1 MIPWV
6 RLAAAA
12 APGGGELK
20 LMQRG
25 AEFSIMIG
33 SDELMNSRRG
43 GSEAALATLACA
55 RLADRPA
62 ARFLIGGLGMGFT
75 LRAALEKLGPKAEV
89 VVAELVPAVVAWA
102 RQRLADDPAACLI
115 PVAEAL
121 PEVPQMRVD
130 EAEADLLRRAAAATD
145 QTVTDFVLTSAMIE
159 AEKVL
164 ADRRHFVVERI
175 RWDELIELLD
185 APLPSTT
192 RLRAL
197 KARRDPFTDDG
208 A

>member
-1 MIPWV
+1 MSS
-6 RLAAAA
+6 
-12 APGGGELK
+12 APARSPRPQQLNF
-20 LMQRG
+20 R
-25 AEFSIMIG
+25 
-33 SDELMNSRRG
+33 
-43 GSEAALATLACA
+43 AT
-55 RLADRPA
+55 DR
-62 ARFLIGGLGMGFT
+62 
-75 LRAALEKLGPKAEV
+75 
-89 VVAELVPAVVAWA
+89 
-102 RQRLADDPAACLI
+102 Q
-115 PVAEAL
+115 
-121 PEVPQMRVD
+121 
-130 EAEADLLRRAAAATD
+130 ADLLRRAAAATD

-197 KARRDPFTDDG
+197 KARRDPFTDDE